1 MSACDL
7 YLRKAAD
14 EGIIS
19 TGAVLCVQAVVE
31 EASVA
36 GGDAVQTD
44 VELRCDAAPQVVASA
59 GELRAGNHIKLARQ
73 VICKNAKC
81 LMHEKLLVRKKMI
94 PVL

>member
-1 MSACDL
+1 MKKAPAKLHSRLWCDALKQGLNHHAANLFFVSACDL

-59 GELRAGNHIKLARQ
+59 GELSGESH
-73 VICKNAKC
+73 
-81 LMHEKLLVRKKMI
+81 
-94 PVL
+94 